1 MSADPKALNTEESS
15 VNFHTFLMM
24 LLAMTSGL
32 LLAVMV
38 LPKWVPG
45 MAWSLT
51 SEAPRAYWYLAR
63 ASAFAS
69 LSLLWISMMLG
80 LGITNKMA
88 RLWPGAPAAFA
99 IHEYVNL
106 LGLAFAAFHA
116 LILLGDHYIGFTIV
130 QLLVPF
136 STGTYRPLW
145 VGMGQ
150 LGFYLWGLVTLSFY
164 VRKGIGQKTWR
175 LVHYLSFVMYLAGL
189 LHGIFSG
196 TDAGAG
202 WVQKFYWLSGG
213 SLIFLLMYRVLA
225 SLAERLFPA
234 KKPAPAAR
242 PVGVPVQ
249 ARNNITPTNSPYT
262 ERPEGS

>member
-1 MSADPKALNTEESS
+1 MSADPKQTSLEESS
-15 VNFHTFLMM
+15 VNFQTFLIM
-24 LLAMTSGL
+24 LLAMILGL
-32 LLAVMV
+32 LLAVIV
-38 LPKWVPG
+38 LPNWAPG

-69 LSLLWISMMLG
+69 YSLLWISMALG

-116 LILLGDHYIGFTIV
+116 LVLLGDRYIGFTLA

-136 STGTYRPLW
+136 STQAYRPLW
-145 VGMGQ
+145 VGLGQ
-150 LGFYLWGLVTLSFY
+150 FGFYIWGIVSLSFY
-164 VRKGIGQKTWR
+164 VRRGIGQKTWR
-175 LVHYLSFVMYLAGL
+175 LVHYLSFGMYVAGL

-196 TDAGAG
+196 TDAEAG

-213 SLIFLLMYRVLA
+213 SLLFLLAYRILA
-225 SLAERLFPA
+225 SLADKLFPA
-234 KKPAPAAR
+234 KKASPAAR
-242 PVGVPVQ
+242 PVTRAAPS
-249 ARNNITPTNSPYT
+249 R
-262 ERPEGS
+262 E